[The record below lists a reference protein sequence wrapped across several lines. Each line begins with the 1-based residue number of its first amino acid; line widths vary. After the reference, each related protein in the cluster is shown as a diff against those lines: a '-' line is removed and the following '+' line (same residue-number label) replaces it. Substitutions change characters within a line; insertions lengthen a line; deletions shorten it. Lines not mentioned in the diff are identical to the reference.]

1 MFDPWLSLPHPPLR
15 GASWLR
21 EELEPEALAQGS
33 LAPCPLLTLTMTVAS
48 GGVYL
53 LPAVL
58 QVALGAGPRSFSE
71 CPGPWEQADTNLY
84 KKRVPSGRREGRE
97 V

>member
-1 MFDPWLSLPHPPLR
+1 M
-15 GASWLR
+15 R
-21 EELEPEALAQGS
+21 EELEPEALAQG
-33 LAPCPLLTLTMTVAS
+33 LLGCLPTPDFDPDR
-48 GGVYL
+48 GPWGVYL
-53 LPAVL
+53 LPVVL

-71 CPGPWEQADTNLY
+71 RPGPWEQADTNLY